1 MENITQL
8 HPDVNRLCDFID
20 PESVSISDA
29 ESRSL
34 WETAT
39 PVPQVHEFTDSTN
52 STSSPSSTNS
62 DDGSFPVEKLPG
74 PLGDIV
80 QASVK
85 SFRVS
90 PELAGII
97 GLATVSAAIGKGL
110 RCQTNRFLTPANLLC
125 IVGANSGSGKGLCY
139 RALTAPLVRWEAEA
153 LHAWNQGEGP
163 RIRTKRL
170 RLEERRKRL
179 AKELGSQDEP
189 DYKTEYQ
196 LQAVERELAA
206 LDEVRIPGIFGE
218 DITPQSLVVK
228 AKQRNGSLALF
239 SAEGGAILRTLEG
252 QWNSLGKVDD
262 AVWLKGYS
270 LEPYQRDRVGMP
282 PVQISELCLNSC
294 VCTQPDEVANLFRNE
309 RFLSGGALARTLVIN
324 DQTPPQLDDGTDPA
338 LPADVIEKWDHLLVE
353 LVEAFRFREEFA
365 VVQASETA
373 DEVFRSFRNDWI
385 LDWGKRRDLSG
396 FDARHAENAI
406 RVAIC
411 LHASQWGKD
420 APEHELDGKTA
431 VRAVALIKWFSAC
444 QDAELSGVIESG
456 KAKRWRR
463 IEEAIENC
471 SKDIP
476 GIGRGAYVSDLRRN
490 HFRGDDPETFAEEFP
505 DRLKLIRHRT
515 GSAGPTPAILIFTN
529 PENSGN

>member
-1 MENITQL
+1 MENIAPL
-8 HPDVNRLCDFID
+8 HPDVNRIGDFID

-29 ESRSL
+29 ESRDL
-34 WETAT
+34 WESAT
-39 PVPQVHEFTDSTN
+39 PVPQVHEFPSSTN

-110 RCQTNRFLTPANLLC
+110 RCQTQRFLTPANLLC
-125 IVGANSGSGKGLCY
+125 IVGANSGSGKGLVY
-139 RALTAPLVRWEAEA
+139 RTLTAPLVRWESEA
-153 LHAWNQGEGP
+153 LHAWNQTEGP

-179 AKELGSQDEP
+179 AKDLGSQEEP
-189 DYKTEYQ
+189 DYQTEYQ

-206 LDEVRIPGIFGE
+206 LDDIRIPGVFGE
-218 DITPQSLVVK
+218 DSTVQSLVMK
-228 AKQRNGSLALF
+228 AKQRNESIALF
-239 SAEGGAILRTLEG
+239 SSEGGPILRSLEG
-252 QWNSLGKVDD
+252 QWNSLGKADD

-270 LEPYQRDRVGMP
+270 LEPYLRDRVGMP
-282 PVQISELCLNSC
+282 PVQIAELCLNAC
-294 VCTQPDEVANLFRNE
+294 VCTQPDEITNLFKNE
-309 RFLSGGALARTLVIN
+309 RFLTGGALARTLVIN
-324 DQTPPQLDDGTDPA
+324 DQTPPQLDDGTDPTV
-338 LPADVIEKWDHLLVE
+338 PADVLERWDRLLVD
-353 LVEAFRFREEFA
+353 LVETFRFREEFA
-365 VVQASETA
+365 TVQASETA
-373 DEVFRSFRNDWI
+373 DEVFRSYRNDWI
-385 LDWGKRRDLSG
+385 LDWGKRRYLAA

-406 RVAIC
+406 RVATC
-411 LHASQWGKD
+411 LHAAQWGKD

-431 VRAVALIKWFSAC
+431 VRAVALIRWFSAC

-456 KAKRWRR
+456 RAKRWRR
-463 IEEAIENC
+463 ISEAIENC
-471 SKDIP
+471 LKNIP
-476 GIGRGAYVSDLRRN
+476 DIGRGAYCSDLKRN

-505 DRLKLIRHRT
+505 DRLKLVRHRT
-515 GSAGPTPAILIFTN
+515 GSTGPTPAILIFTN